1 MANQKELA
9 LLSAGKTIWNTWRRE
24 HAEIQALEPD
34 LHDADLH
41 GADLQGF
48 DLLHAD
54 LTGAN
59 LREADLRG
67 TDLRE
72 ADLRNADL
80 RGANLSD
87 ANLLKAHLRYAD
99 LRGARRD
106 PSILAERREQ
116 VRKALSAERSSDAP
130 DTAAER
136 RLEELADEHA
146 KRRSITKAAAYDEV
160 LQSDEGR
167 ALYAKHRA
175 KRRSAA

>member
-1 MANQKELA
+1 MTKRA
-9 LLSAGKTIWNTWRRE
+9 
-24 HAEIQALEPD
+24 
-34 LHDADLH
+34 
-41 GADLQGF
+41 
-48 DLLHAD
+48 
-54 LTGAN
+54 
-59 LREADLRG
+59 ADLRPLVALAKLTPTSIEVLEATLDAWAQQRARETG
-67 TDLRE
+67 VPFAKAYDDLLQSDETARE
-72 ADLRNADL
+72 F
-80 RGANLSD
+80 
-87 ANLLKAHLRYAD
+87 YAD